1 MNCNCREETNCCNRL
16 FSRVPLTG
24 GFYCE
29 SCAETGVLSIC
40 NTRVVAEGGGSII
53 GPIKVE
59 QVICK
64 WNQSSLE
71 VSVPRHLMS
80 LNLNVR
86 VRVRVSGLNSLF
98 YIVSFY
104 CLLACTLISL
114 WLVSIYFGWYQLRCP
129 LCQLKTDH
137 HSTWLNLPQRA
148 RTVNKESVPKAV
160 TWHNKYNISLYLELK
175 QVHIM
180 S

>member
-1 MNCNCREETNCCNRL
+1 M
-16 FSRVPLTG
+16 SHVPKPAC
-24 GFYCE
+24 FQ
-29 SCAETGVLSIC
+29 SV
-40 NTRVVAEGGGSII
+40 TRGWWLKGGGGSII

-114 WLVSIYFGWYQLRCP
+114 
-129 LCQLKTDH
+129 
-137 HSTWLNLPQRA
+137 
-148 RTVNKESVPKAV
+148 
-160 TWHNKYNISLYLELK
+160 
-175 QVHIM
+175 
-180 S
+180 